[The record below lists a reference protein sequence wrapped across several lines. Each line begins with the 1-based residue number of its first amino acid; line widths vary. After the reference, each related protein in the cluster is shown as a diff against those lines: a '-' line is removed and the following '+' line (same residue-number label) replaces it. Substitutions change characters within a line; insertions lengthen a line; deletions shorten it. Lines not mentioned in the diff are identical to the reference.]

1 MIKIG
6 DKEYRN
12 LQEQVEKNKND
23 ILFILQEEGVLNE
36 FGIKVIGQE
45 ESLDDLPS
53 VADYKEEHTD
63 WAYGDAYAIGTEAPF
78 ELYVLTR
85 ANGTHPSDYWFNIGE
100 FPMPG
105 PQGEQGEQGIQ
116 GETGA
121 TGSTGA
127 TGAQG
132 PQGPRGY
139 SIYALSKNLSNTIG
153 SYNETNKDGIDYIVG
168 DVIIGQ
174 NGYIGKV
181 TSVGGSTIIYQVM
194 ASIVGPA
201 GQRGQQGE
209 QGPQGI
215 QGPAG
220 QDGADGTDGTDGQD
234 GVTPDITVEASVGSN
249 VGTPTVTV
257 TKSGTDAEPVFTFA
271 FDGVKGPQ
279 GETGQTGATGATG
292 PVPVVSAVA
301 TVDAQVGTP
310 TVTVTKSGT
319 DASPTFTFAFSNI
332 KGDTGTSLI
341 SVEVVST
348 LPASGTS
355 GTLYFVPNGSAS
367 GTDLYNEYIWL
378 NNSWE
383 LLGTASVD
391 LSNYIQKSLTSG
403 LVKNDGTIDTNTY
416 ALASALANYVLSSS
430 LATVATSGDYDDL
443 INKPTLPSNYVTT
456 DTAQTITAN
465 KSFSG
470 KIILLDNQGN
480 NVGEI
485 YGYANGMVLG
495 QDDVWFANDIKLNS
509 DNSQSIGQSN
519 KRVANINVVKLSN
532 GSENYNY
539 GIQVPDTSQF
549 TANKTLAT
557 TDQIGAYVT
566 TAPSADNADGT
577 LKIVVLSSEPATYY
591 NGYIYYITE
600 A

>member
-45 ESLDDLPS
+45 ETTDDLPS
-53 VADYKEEHTD
+53 VADYKEAHED

-85 ANGTHPSDYWFNIGE
+85 ANGTHPNDYWFNIGE

-139 SIYALSKNLSNTIG
+139 SIYALDKNLSNSIG

-174 NGYIGKV
+174 NGYIGKI
-181 TSVGGSTIIYQVM
+181 TSVGFTTVIYQVM
-194 ASIVGPA
+194 ASIVGP
-201 GQRGQQGE
+201 QGA
-209 QGPQGI
+209 QGI
-215 QGPAG
+215 QGIQGIQGVQGPAG
-220 QDGADGTDGTDGQD
+220 QDGTDGVD
-234 GVTPDITVEASVGSN
+234 GVTPSITGIATVGSSI
-249 VGTPTVTV
+249 GTPTVTV
-257 TKSGTDAEPVFTFA
+257 TKSGTDVEPTFTFA
-271 FDGVKGPQ
+271 FDGLKGET
-279 GETGQTGATGATG
+279 GATGQTGATGATG
-292 PVPVVSAVA
+292 PVPVVNAVA

-348 LPASGTS
+348 LPASGTP

-367 GTDLYNEYIWL
+367 GTDLYEEYIWL
-378 NNSWE
+378 NNAWE
-383 LLGTASVD
+383 LLGTAQID
-391 LSNYIQKSLTSG
+391 LSNYIQKSSTSG
-403 LVKNDGTIDTNTY
+403 LVKNDGTIDTNIY
-416 ALASALANYVLSSS
+416 A
-430 LATVATSGDYDDL
+430 T
-443 INKPTLPSNYVTT
+443 
-456 DTAQTITAN
+456 
-465 KSFSG
+465 
-470 KIILLDNQGN
+470 
-480 NVGEI
+480 
-485 YGYANGMVLG
+485 
-495 QDDVWFANDIKLNS
+495 
-509 DNSQSIGQSN
+509 
-519 KRVANINVVKLSN
+519 
-532 GSENYNY
+532 
-539 GIQVPDTSQF
+539 TSQIP
-549 TANKTLAT
+549 TVIANSSIT
-557 TDQIGAYVT
+557 
-566 TAPSADNADGT
+566 PSADLANIQIGNTVYATPEVIYTLVQADFT
-577 LKIVVLSSEPATYY
+577 DSSNY
-591 NGYIYYITE
+591 NNLINGQNVITVENIACVCFKLLVNRAVGGRGYIADE
-600 A
+600 SWGV